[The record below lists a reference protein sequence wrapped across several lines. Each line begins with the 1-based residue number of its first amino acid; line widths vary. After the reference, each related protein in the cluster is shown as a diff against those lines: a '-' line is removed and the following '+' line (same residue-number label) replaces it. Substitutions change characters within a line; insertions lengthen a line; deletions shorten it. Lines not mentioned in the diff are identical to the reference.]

1 MNRTRPAIASCQQVR
16 QPPLQTT
23 TTITDDSKLK
33 ILWFSLTLLWYATFS
48 ISAAHATDLTFGSE
62 VFAVCPDLES
72 HFVLLPPPSSG
83 ARDSRLS
90 CSTLRKAKTTR
101 IERMQYTVL
110 LADPIPDLDIP

>member
-1 MNRTRPAIASCQQVR
+1 MVLLDPALVCDLFDLRGSC
-16 QPPLQTT
+16 
-23 TTITDDSKLK
+23 
-33 ILWFSLTLLWYATFS
+33 
-48 ISAAHATDLTFGSE
+48 HLTFGSE

-72 HFVLLPPPSSG
+72 HFVLPPPSSG